1 MGSKEKPWE
10 PEWERGAPLSGGGH
24 GDTFFARRRTEAPGA
39 WNFVLKVLREQN
51 KPERRARLKTEAAIL
66 ASLEDHPGVAKL
78 VKANTERWK
87 DDVPLFLIT
96 EHVVGTDLE
105 AFRTEQTLS
114 LRDAVRVLIR
124 VLTTLDDCH
133 KRGVTHRDIKP
144 CHVILRDR
152 DIERPI
158 LIDFGLGFGSDIG
171 PTDVD
176 TETEQAVGNR
186 FIVLPEQWGE
196 LEAKRNPISDITQI
210 VGLLFFLIFRK
221 NPGNLAHASSRKPH
235 ERFDFQDALAALE
248 KWRIEQLG
256 RIFDL
261 GFELDPDR
269 RWQSPKALIA
279 ELDLLTSDEPPPPR
293 LTPIA
298 ERVGNLKSLTQ
309 NDATAQLVLRL
320 GDVGKTTLAA
330 VQASC
335 QQVHSELGQ
344 HMRVSQAGWNW
355 NPHKRLFLIN
365 LRLHAVLNAKQQH
378 IEYELTLRGNEI
390 VAFRR
395 AVDAMHGVRPVI
407 SFGSAGPSQANPMVT
422 QHTEIVRVTA
432 SDPAATATI
441 QNAIEGDIE
450 AAITGLLR
458 EQAAPE

>member
-10 PEWERGAPLSGGGH
+10 PEWERGVSLSGGGH
-24 GDTFFARRRTEAPGA
+24 GDTFRARRRTEAPGA

-51 KPERRARLKTEAAIL
+51 KPERRVRLKTEAAIL
-66 ASLEDHPGVAKL
+66 ASLEDHPGVANL
-78 VKANTERWK
+78 VMANTERWK
-87 DDVPLFLIT
+87 EDVPLFLIT
-96 EHVVGTDLE
+96 EHIVGTDLE

-133 KRGVTHRDIKP
+133 ARGVTHRDIKP

-152 DIERPI
+152 DIESPI
-158 LIDFGLGFGSDIG
+158 LIDFGLGFGSEIG
-171 PTDVD
+171 PTDFD

-196 LEAKRNPISDITQI
+196 PEAKRNPISDLTQV

-221 NPGNLAHASSRKPH
+221 NPRNLAHGSSLKPH
-235 ERFDFQDALAALE
+235 ERFDFRDALAALE
-248 KWRIEQLG
+248 GWRIEQLG

-261 GFELDPDR
+261 GFELAPER
-269 RWQSPKALIA
+269 RWQSAKALIA
-279 ELDLLTSDEPPPPR
+279 ELDLLTRDEPPPPR
-293 LTPIA
+293 VKPIA
-298 ERVGNLKSLTQ
+298 ERVGNLKSLMQ

-335 QQVHSELGQ
+335 QQFHTELEP
-344 HMRVSQAGWNW
+344 HIRVSQAGWNW
-355 NPHKRLFLIN
+355 NLHKRQFLVK

-390 VAFRR
+390 VVFRR
-395 AVDAMHGVRPVI
+395 TVDAIHGAMPVI
-407 SFGSAGPSQANPMVT
+407 SLGPGPGQANPRVT
-422 QHTEIVRVTA
+422 QHTEIVRVAA
-432 SDPAATATI
+432 SDPAAAATI

-450 AAITGLLR
+450 AAITSLLR